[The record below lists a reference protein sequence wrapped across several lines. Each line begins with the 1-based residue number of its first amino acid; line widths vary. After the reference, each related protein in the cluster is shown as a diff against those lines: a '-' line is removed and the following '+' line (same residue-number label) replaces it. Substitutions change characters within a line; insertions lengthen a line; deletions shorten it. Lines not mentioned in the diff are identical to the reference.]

1 MQICIMEN
9 KEMDGGTIKD
19 YACSNWGLKID
30 PKKEFTKL
38 LLSSYSDK
46 YMFFSFDVLLKTA
59 KINCRRS
66 KKSLTP

>member
-30 PKKEFTKL
+30 PKQVHI
-38 LLSSYSDK
+38 
-46 YMFFSFDVLLKTA
+46 FSFDVLLKTA